1 MRNVSRTQE
10 TGSKSVACP
19 LPLTAPDLGA
29 GYRSMSK
36 TYTTFGGVAPVGT
49 CERIILALYFS
60 LI

>member
-1 MRNVSRTQE
+1 MRNGWNATQE
-10 TGSKSVACP
+10 AGPRSVACP

-36 TYTTFGGVAPVGT
+36 AYTTFGGVAPFA
-49 CERIILALYFS
+49 LASALYFS